1 MELGLAGKTV
11 IVTGGGSN
19 IGRGISLAFA
29 REGVNLTIADLD
41 EVQAQK
47 TATDARKLGAKAA
60 IAVKTDVTDMANVE
74 ATVKKVLDDFGRIDV
89 LVNNVGF
96 DIPMPFTDSTPD
108 FWDKL
113 IAVNYRGMLNCTKA
127 VLGHMIEQKSG
138 AIVSIGSEAGRIGEF
153 REAVY
158 SGCKGGVIA
167 FSKAIARENGPK
179 GIRVNVVCPGMTV
192 PDKDEIGEQSVWNKT
207 LDMFPPEAIEKISK
221 GYPLRRVGKAQ
232 DVANAV
238 VFLASDA
245 ANYITGQTLSVSGGY
260 SMM

>member
-1 MELGLAGKTV
+1 MELGLTGKAV

-29 REGVNLTIADLD
+29 KEGVNLAIADLD
-41 EVQAQK
+41 VAQAEK
-47 TATDARKLGAKAA
+47 TAADAKNLGAKDA
-60 IAVKTDVTDMANVE
+60 IAVKTDVTDMAVVQ
-74 ATVKKVLDDFGRIDV
+74 ATVKAVLDKFGRVDV

-96 DIPMPFTDSTPD
+96 DIPMFFTESKPD

-113 IAVNYRGMLNCTKA
+113 IAVNYRGMLNCTSA
-127 VLGHMIEQKSG
+127 VLTPMLEQKGG
-138 AIVSIGSEAGRIGEF
+138 AIINIGSEAGRIGEF
-153 REAVY
+153 KEAVY

-192 PDKDEIGEQSVWNKT
+192 PDKEEIGEQSVWNKT
-207 LDMFPPEAIEKISK
+207 LDMFPPETLEKISK
-221 GYPLRRVGKAQ
+221 GYPLRRVGKAR
-232 DVANAV
+232 DIANAV

>member
-1 MELGLAGKTV
+1 MDLGLAGKAV

-29 REGVNLTIADLD
+29 KEGVNLAIADLD
-41 EVQAQK
+41 QEQAEK
-47 TATDARKLGAKAA
+47 TAAEAKKLGAKAA
-60 IAVKTDVTDMANVE
+60 IAIKTDVTNLENVE
-74 ATVKKVLDDFGRIDV
+74 ATVQKVLDEFGKVDV

-96 DIPMPFTDSTPD
+96 DIPMPFIDSTPE

-127 VLGHMIEQKSG
+127 VLGPMIQQKGG

-158 SGCKGGVIA
+158 SGTKGGVIA

-179 GIRVNVVCPGMTV
+179 GVRVNVVCPGMTV
-192 PDKDEIGEQSVWNKT
+192 PDKDEIGDQSVWNKA
-207 LDMFPPEAIEKISK
+207 LDMFPPEALEKISK

-232 DVANAV
+232 DIANAV

>member
-1 MELGLAGKTV
+1 MDLGLAGKTV

-29 REGVNLTIADLD
+29 KEGVKLAIADLD
-41 EVQAQK
+41 LAQAEK
-47 TATDARKLGAKAA
+47 TAAEAKKLGAKAA
-60 IAVKTDVTDMANVE
+60 LAAKTDVTNMANVE
-74 ATVKKVLDDFGRIDV
+74 ATVKKVLDEFGRIDI

-96 DIPMPFTDSTPD
+96 DIPMLFADSTPE

-127 VLGHMIEQKSG
+127 VLGPMIAQKSG

-158 SGCKGGVIA
+158 SGCKGGVIS

-192 PDKDEIGEQSVWNKT
+192 PTKEEIGEESVWQKT
-207 LDMFPPEAIEKISK
+207 LAMFPPDALEKIAK
-221 GYPLRRVGKAQ
+221 GYPLRRVGKAA
-232 DVANAV
+232 DIANAV

-245 ANYITGQTLSVSGGY
+245 ANYITGQTISVSGGY

>member
-1 MELGLAGKTV
+1 MDLGLAGKSA
-11 IVTGGGSN
+11 IVTGGASN

-29 REGVNLTIADLD
+29 KEGVNLAIADLD
-41 EVQAQK
+41 TVQAEK
-47 TATDARKLGAKAA
+47 TAADALKAGARKA
-60 IAVKTDVTDMANVE
+60 IVIKTDVTNMANVE
-74 ATVKKVLDDFGRIDV
+74 SMVKKVLEDFGRIDI

-96 DIPMPFTDSTPD
+96 DIPMLFTDSTPD

-113 IAVNYRGMLNCTKA
+113 IAVNYKGMLNCTKT
-127 VLGHMIEQKSG
+127 VLGPMIEQKSG

-153 REAVY
+153 KEAVY
-158 SGCKGGVIA
+158 AGCKGGVIS

-192 PDKDEIGEQSVWNKT
+192 PTREEIGDQSTWQKT
-207 LDMFPPEAIEKISK
+207 LAMFPPDALEKIAK
-221 GYPLRRVGKAQ
+221 TYPLRRVGKAQ

-245 ANYITGQTLSVSGGY
+245 ASFVTGQTLSVSGGY

>member
-1 MELGLAGKTV
+1 MDLGLSGKTV
-11 IVTGGGSN
+11 IVTGGASN

-29 REGVNLTIADLD
+29 KEGVNLAIADLD
-41 EVQAQK
+41 IAQAEK
-47 TATDARKLGAKAA
+47 TAADAVKLGAKKA
-60 IAVKTDVTDMANVE
+60 IAIKTDVTDMDNVQ
-74 ATVKKVLDDFGRIDV
+74 AMVKQVLADCGRVDV

-96 DIPMPFTDSTPD
+96 DIPKLFTDTTPE

-113 IAVNYRGMLNCTKA
+113 IAVNYKGMLNCTRA
-127 VLGHMIEQKSG
+127 ALDPMIAQKSG
-138 AIVSIGSEAGRIGEF
+138 AIVSISSEAGRIGEF

-158 SGCKGGVIA
+158 AGTKGGVIA

-192 PDKDEIGEQSVWNKT
+192 PDKDEIGEQSVWQKT
-207 LDMFPPEAIEKISK
+207 LAMFPPDALEKIAK
-221 GYPLRRVGKAQ
+221 GYPLRRVGKAK
-232 DVANAV
+232 DVADAV

-245 ANYITGQTLSVSGGY
+245 AGYITGQTLSVSGGY